1 MRAALRSA
9 SSCVTMD
16 ELTAWC
22 TARGFTAKM
31 TAVVVDAYVDL
42 ETLRACVDPADAM
55 DEALAEEGL
64 ARGPRKAVLKA
75 VRTLLEPAPP
85 VAAPP
90 PVQFAAPQPANV
102 AAPQPVRAPAPVSP
116 EPEPQPVQAST
127 PPEPRLSVGA
137 RARLRER
144 ERAAAEAVA
153 TPPPQA
159 STPPEPPVWGSE
171 PPPPPPLPTD
181 DGLADLSVKA
191 LKAMAAARGVDI
203 SRCCEKSEIVELLR
217 APASAAP
224 RPASPPPAPAAE
236 PTTSYVMHATTST
249 ERECLAK
256 CVLGCSSNRKQ
267 MRALAGVTVG
277 VEINQ

>member
-1 MRAALRSA
+1 
-9 SSCVTMD
+9 MD

-22 TARGFTAKM
+22 AARGFNAKT

-42 ETLRACVDPADAM
+42 DTLRMCADDADSM
-55 DEALAEEGL
+55 DEALTEVGL
-64 ARGPRKAVLKA
+64 AIGPRKVVLKA
-75 VRTLLEPAPP
+75 VRTLLEPATP

-116 EPEPQPVQAST
+116 EPDPKPV
-127 PPEPRLSVGA
+127 
-137 RARLRER
+137 
-144 ERAAAEAVA
+144 
-153 TPPPQA
+153 QA

-171 PPPPPPLPTD
+171 LPPPPPLPD
-181 DGLADLSVKA
+181 DGLAGLSVKA
-191 LKAMAAARGVDI
+191 LKARAAARGVDI

-224 RPASPPPAPAAE
+224 RPASPAPAAE

-267 MRALAGVTVG
+267 VRALAGVTVG

>member
-1 MRAALRSA
+1 
-9 SSCVTMD
+9 MD

-31 TAVVVDAYVDL
+31 TAVVVEAYVDL
-42 ETLRACVDPADAM
+42 DGLRSCADHADAM
-55 DEALAEEGL
+55 EEALAEEGL
-64 ARGPRKAVLKA
+64 ARGLRKVVIKA
-75 VRTLLEPAPP
+75 ARTLLEPPA
-85 VAAPP
+85 P

-116 EPEPQPVQAST
+116 EPDPKRSR
-127 PPEPRLSVGA
+127 PRRRRA
-137 RARLRER
+137 AAQRRRARTARER

-153 TPPPQA
+153 TPAATAAPSP
-159 STPPEPPVWGSE
+159 PPVWGSE
-171 PPPPPPLPTD
+171 PPPPPPLPD
-181 DGLADLSVKA
+181 DGLAGLSVKA
-191 LKAMAAARGVDI
+191 LKARAAARGVDI
-203 SRCCEKSEIVELLR
+203 SRCCEKSEMVELLR

-224 RPASPPPAPAAE
+224 RPASPAPAAE

-267 MRALAGVTVG
+267 VRALAGVTVG

>member
-1 MRAALRSA
+1 M
-9 SSCVTMD
+9 TMD

-31 TAVVVDAYVDL
+31 TAVVVEAYVDL
-42 ETLRACVDPADAM
+42 DGLRSCADHADAM
-55 DEALAEEGL
+55 EEALAEEGL
-64 ARGPRKAVLKA
+64 ARGLRKVVIKA
-75 VRTLLEPAPP
+75 ARTLLEPPA
-85 VAAPP
+85 

-102 AAPQPVRAPAPVSP
+102 AAPQPVRDPAPVSP
-116 EPEPQPVQAST
+116 EPDPKPVQAST

-153 TPPPQA
+153 TPPPA
-159 STPPEPPVWGSE
+159 APSPPPVWGSE
-171 PPPPPPLPTD
+171 PPPPPPLPD
-181 DGLADLSVKA
+181 DGLAGLSVKA
-191 LKAMAAARGVDI
+191 LKARAAARGVDI

-224 RPASPPPAPAAE
+224 RPASPAPAPAAE

-267 MRALAGVTVG
+267 VRALAGVTVG

>member
-1 MRAALRSA
+1 MN
-9 SSCVTMD
+9 

-22 TARGFTAKM
+22 AARGFNAKT

-42 ETLRACVDPADAM
+42 DTLRMCADDADSM
-55 DEALAEEGL
+55 DEALTEVGL
-64 ARGPRKAVLKA
+64 AIGPRKVVLKA

-116 EPEPQPVQAST
+116 EPDPKPVQAST

-144 ERAAAEAVA
+144 ERAAAEAA
-153 TPPPQA
+153 AAPPPA
-159 STPPEPPVWGSE
+159 APPPPPVWGSE
-171 PPPPPPLPTD
+171 PPPPPPLPD
-181 DGLADLSVKA
+181 DGLAGLSVKA
-191 LKAMAAARGVDI
+191 LKARAAARGVDI

-224 RPASPPPAPAAE
+224 RPASPAPAAE

-267 MRALAGVTVG
+267 VRALAGVTVG

>member
-1 MRAALRSA
+1 
-9 SSCVTMD
+9 MD

-31 TAVVVDAYVDL
+31 TAVVVEAYVDL
-42 ETLRACVDPADAM
+42 DGLRSCADHADAM
-55 DEALAEEGL
+55 EEALAEEGL
-64 ARGPRKAVLKA
+64 ARGLRKVVIKA
-75 VRTLLEPAPP
+75 ARTLLEPPA
-85 VAAPP
+85 P

-116 EPEPQPVQAST
+116 EPDPKPVQAST
-127 PPEPRLSVGA
+127 PPEPRFSVGA

-144 ERAAAEAVA
+144 ERAAAEATA
-153 TPPPQA
+153 APPPA
-159 STPPEPPVWGSE
+159 SPPSPPVWGSE
-171 PPPPPPLPTD
+171 PPPPPPLPD

-191 LKAMAAARGVDI
+191 LKARAAARGVDI

-224 RPASPPPAPAAE
+224 RPASPAPAAE

-267 MRALAGVTVG
+267 VRALAGVTVG

>member
-1 MRAALRSA
+1 
-9 SSCVTMD
+9 MD

-55 DEALAEEGL
+55 DEALAEVGL
-64 ARGPRKAVLKA
+64 AIGPRKAVLKA

-116 EPEPQPVQAST
+116 EPDPKPVQAST
-127 PPEPRLSVGA
+127 PPEPRFSVGA

-153 TPPPQA
+153 TPPPA
-159 STPPEPPVWGSE
+159 APPPPPVWGSE

-181 DGLADLSVKA
+181 DGLAGLSVKA
-191 LKAMAAARGVDI
+191 LKARAAARGVDI

-224 RPASPPPAPAAE
+224 RPASPAPAAE

-267 MRALAGVTVG
+267 VRALAGVTVG

>member
-1 MRAALRSA
+1 
-9 SSCVTMD
+9 MD

-22 TARGFTAKM
+22 AARGFNAKT

-42 ETLRACVDPADAM
+42 DTLRMCADDADSM
-55 DEALAEEGL
+55 DEALTEVGL
-64 ARGPRKAVLKA
+64 AIGPRKVVLKA

-116 EPEPQPVQAST
+116 EPDPKPVQAST

-224 RPASPPPAPAAE
+224 RPASPPPPPAAE

>member
-55 DEALAEEGL
+55 DEALAEVGL
-64 ARGPRKAVLKA
+64 AIGPRKVVLKA

-116 EPEPQPVQAST
+116 EPDPKPVQAST

-153 TPPPQA
+153 VVETASDPPTPERPEGELAALRALDARRLSPAALDA
-159 STPPEPPVWGSE
+159 SMEL
-171 PPPPPPLPTD
+171 LP
-181 DGLADLSVKA
+181 DLLRRCA
-191 LKAMAAARGVDI
+191 IERARRAAAEDAGTECVVCLEDARSVAFGCGHLCV
-203 SRCCEKSEIVELLR
+203 CEACAPTVVACPLCREPVR
-217 APASAAP
+217 A
-224 RPASPPPAPAAE
+224 
-236 PTTSYVMHATTST
+236 
-249 ERECLAK
+249 
-256 CVLGCSSNRKQ
+256 KQ
-267 MRALAGVTVG
+267 R
-277 VEINQ
+277 IYFD

>member
-1 MRAALRSA
+1 
-9 SSCVTMD
+9 MD

-31 TAVVVDAYVDL
+31 TAVVVEAYVDL
-42 ETLRACVDPADAM
+42 DGLRSCADHADAM
-55 DEALAEEGL
+55 EEALAEEGL
-64 ARGPRKAVLKA
+64 ARGLRKVVIKA
-75 VRTLLEPAPP
+75 ARTLLEPPA
-85 VAAPP
+85 
-90 PVQFAAPQPANV
+90 PVQF

-116 EPEPQPVQAST
+116 EPDPQPVQAST

-171 PPPPPPLPTD
+171 PPPPPPPLPTD
-181 DGLADLSVKA
+181 DGLAGLSVKA

-217 APASAAP
+217 AAASAAP
-224 RPASPPPAPAAE
+224 RPASPPALAAE

-267 MRALAGVTVG
+267 VRALAGVTVG

>member
-75 VRTLLEPAPP
+75 VRTLLEPPA
-85 VAAPP
+85 

-102 AAPQPVRAPAPVSP
+102 AAPQPVRGPAPVSP
-116 EPEPQPVQAST
+116 EPEPKPAQAST
-127 PPEPRLSVGA
+127 PPP
-137 RARLRER
+137 
-144 ERAAAEAVA
+144 
-153 TPPPQA
+153 
-159 STPPEPPVWGSE
+159 PPVWGSE
-171 PPPPPPLPTD
+171 PPPPPPPLPTD
-181 DGLADLSVKA
+181 DGLAGLSVKA

-267 MRALAGVTVG
+267 VRALAGVTVG

>member
-1 MRAALRSA
+1 
-9 SSCVTMD
+9 MD

-31 TAVVVDAYVDL
+31 TAVVVEAYVDL
-42 ETLRACVDPADAM
+42 DGLRSCADHADAM
-55 DEALAEEGL
+55 EEALAEEGL
-64 ARGPRKAVLKA
+64 ARGLRKVVIKA
-75 VRTLLEPAPP
+75 ARTLLEPPA
-85 VAAPP
+85 
-90 PVQFAAPQPANV
+90 PVQF

-116 EPEPQPVQAST
+116 EPDPQPVQAST

-159 STPPEPPVWGSE
+159 STPSPPPVWGSE
-171 PPPPPPLPTD
+171 PPPPPPLPD
-181 DGLADLSVKA
+181 DGLAGLSVKA
-191 LKAMAAARGVDI
+191 LKARAAARGVDI

-224 RPASPPPAPAAE
+224 RPASPAPAAE

-267 MRALAGVTVG
+267 VRALAGVTVG
-277 VEINQ
+277 VQINQ

>member
-1 MRAALRSA
+1 
-9 SSCVTMD
+9 MD

-31 TAVVVDAYVDL
+31 TAVVVEAYVDL
-42 ETLRACVDPADAM
+42 DGLRSCADHADAM
-55 DEALAEEGL
+55 EEALAEEGL
-64 ARGPRKAVLKA
+64 ARGLRKVVIKA
-75 VRTLLEPAPP
+75 ARTLLEPPA
-85 VAAPP
+85 P

-116 EPEPQPVQAST
+116 EPDPKPVQAST

-153 TPPPQA
+153 TPPPA
-159 STPPEPPVWGSE
+159 APSPPPVWGSE
-171 PPPPPPLPTD
+171 PPPPPPLPD

-191 LKAMAAARGVDI
+191 LKARAAGRGVDI

-224 RPASPPPAPAAE
+224 RPASSPPPPAAE
-236 PTTSYVMHATTST
+236 PTSYVMHATTST
-249 ERECLAK
+249 ERECFAK

-267 MRALAGVTVG
+267 MRALAGVTVS

>member
-1 MRAALRSA
+1 
-9 SSCVTMD
+9 MD

-31 TAVVVDAYVDL
+31 TAVVVEAYVDL
-42 ETLRACVDPADAM
+42 DGLRSCADHADAM
-55 DEALAEEGL
+55 EEALAEEGL
-64 ARGPRKAVLKA
+64 ARGLRKVVIKA
-75 VRTLLEPAPP
+75 ARTLLEPPA
-85 VAAPP
+85 P

-102 AAPQPVRAPAPVSP
+102 AAPQPVRDPAPVSP
-116 EPEPQPVQAST
+116 EPDPKPVQAST

-153 TPPPQA
+153 TPPPA
-159 STPPEPPVWGSE
+159 APSPPPVWGSE
-171 PPPPPPLPTD
+171 PPPPPPLPD
-181 DGLADLSVKA
+181 DGLAGLSVKA
-191 LKAMAAARGVDI
+191 LKARAAARGVDI

-224 RPASPPPAPAAE
+224 RPASPAPAPAAE

-267 MRALAGVTVG
+267 VRALAGVTVG

>member
-31 TAVVVDAYVDL
+31 TAVVVDAYVAL

-64 ARGPRKAVLKA
+64 ARGPRKVVLKA

-116 EPEPQPVQAST
+116 EPDPKPVQAST
-127 PPEPRLSVGA
+127 PPP
-137 RARLRER
+137 
-144 ERAAAEAVA
+144 
-153 TPPPQA
+153 
-159 STPPEPPVWGSE
+159 PPVWGSE
-171 PPPPPPLPTD
+171 PPPPPPLPD